1 MTVENTFLG
10 KKREREA
17 DEQRNFE
24 FKMRT
29 LVFLASYEAMVE
41 MNPELLAKVQKEV
54 IREMD
59 NGGLEDYSSLVQR
72 ILKFA
77 KTEWA
82 TILYRDMV
90 KDLEPVTEP
99 TLEQLADLRGSGDE

>member
-1 MTVENTFLG
+1 MSVENTFLG

-17 DEQRNFE
+17 DEQRHFE

-29 LVFLASYEAMVE
+29 LVFLASYEAMVD
-41 MNPELLAKVQKEV
+41 MNSELLAKVQSEV

-59 NGGLEDYSSLVQR
+59 NGGLEDYQNMVAR
-72 ILKFA
+72 VVAFA
-77 KTEWA
+77 KAEWT
-82 TILYRDMV
+82 TILYREMV

-99 TLEQLADLRGSGDE
+99 DVEVK